1 MVLEQVYYLQWT
13 PLLQTKTGDST
24 YRKFHK
30 CDQALFSVSGWGL
43 GMKLHYTSLVPRR
56 PGSVHAV
63 RAWEE
68 GCSATLLDCTAWS
81 RHSELPEVTLSLKTD
96 LFWTFHNL
104 VILLITRVSQ
114 IQYKGWKCHEPST
127 KHESPWWK
135 MSNIVLWMQ
144 WCDWSR
150 VLEMKCWGLEWFWN
164 FALTCSWVDVDRS
177 PRWDSTV
184 PYQIPHWA
192 NSSLQKYM

>member
-1 MVLEQVYYLQWT
+1 MVLEQVYYL
-13 PLLQTKTGDST
+13 LLLVTAHTESFTSVIGP
-24 YRKFHK
+24 
-30 CDQALFSVSGWGL
+30 FSQFLGGAWGWG
-43 GMKLHYTSLVPRR
+43 YTNTSLVPRR
-56 PGSVHAV
+56 PYSVYAV

-68 GCSATLLDCTAWS
+68 GCNATLLDCTASS

-104 VILLITRVSQ
+104 VILLITRAISQ

-150 VLEMKCWGLEWFWN
+150 VLEMKCWELEWFWN
-164 FALTCSWVDVDRS
+164 FALTCSWVNVNRS
-177 PRWDSTV
+177 PRWNSTI
-184 PYQIPHWA
+184 PY
-192 NSSLQKYM
+192 

>member
-1 MVLEQVYYLQWT
+1 MTAHTESFTSVIR
-13 PLLQTKTGDST
+13 P
-24 YRKFHK
+24 
-30 CDQALFSVSGWGL
+30 FSQFLGRAWGWG
-43 GMKLHYTSLVPRR
+43 YTNTSLVPRR
-56 PGSVHAV
+56 PYSVHAV

-104 VILLITRVSQ
+104 VVSLITRAISQ

-150 VLEMKCWGLEWFWN
+150 VLEMKCWELEWFWN
-164 FALTCSWVDVDRS
+164 FALTCSWVNVNRS
-177 PRWDSTV
+177 PRWNSTV
-184 PYQIPHWA
+184 PYQFHTGQIQA
-192 NSSLQKYM
+192 YRSTCNCVTTL